1 MSFLDKFLDAV
12 KVNDDYDD
20 DDFLDEA
27 DDDFDDEKPKRD
39 FSKSWMMIMMT
50 TWMMIFLR

>member
-27 DDDFDDEKPKRD
+27 DDDF
-39 FSKSWMMIMMT
+39 
-50 TWMMIFLR
+50 